1 MPRGPGGAGPHG
13 ILIGPRPL
21 AFPMSKVPPLSGK
34 VPPSGG
40 PLNSVEEI
48 LADLRAGRMVI
59 IMDDEDREN
68 EGDLIMAA
76 ERATPEAVTFMIRHT
91 SGILCVP
98 MEEARLE
105 RLELPQ
111 MVVNNSESHRTAFT
125 VSVDAVSGTTTGVSS
140 GDRALTI
147 RALARPEARAADF
160 ARPGHIFPLR
170 ARRGGVLVRT
180 GHTEAAVDLC
190 RLAELQPVGVICE
203 LMNEDGSM
211 ARRKDLH
218 AFAVRHGLSIGT
230 IADLI
235 RYRLR
240 HERSIERVS
249 EQPVHTELGEFRLY
263 AYQDRRGEEVHL
275 ALVKGTL
282 EGADPPLVR
291 VHLADPLRD
300 LLGIRADPLAWTLR
314 AAMERIARAGSG
326 VIVILREREAPNDL
340 LDALRSLEV
349 PVGADGTARPVR
361 RDGEVLKTFGIGAQ
375 ILKDLGVKRMRVLSA
390 PKQIHGIAAFGL
402 EIDSYVGEDT

>member
-1 MPRGPGGAGPHG
+1 
-13 ILIGPRPL
+13 
-21 AFPMSKVPPLSGK
+21 MSKVLPLAGQAPP
-34 VPPSGG
+34 GG
-40 PLNSVEEI
+40 GQLNSVEEV

-76 ERATPEAVTFMIRHT
+76 ERATPEAVTFIIRHT

-98 MEEARLE
+98 MEEGRLE
-105 RLELPQ
+105 RLDLPQ
-111 MVVNNSESHRTAFT
+111 MVTNNSEAHRTAFT
-125 VSVDAVSGTTTGVSS
+125 VSVDALAGTATGVSA
-140 GDRALTI
+140 GDRATTI
-147 RALARPEARAADF
+147 RALAGAESRAADF

-190 RLAELQPVGVICE
+190 RLAGMQPVGLISE

-211 ARRKDLH
+211 ARREELH
-218 AFAVRHGLSIGT
+218 AFAVRHDLKIAT

-240 HERSIERVS
+240 NERSVVRLC
-249 EQPVHTELGEFRLY
+249 EQTVETEFGGFRLV
-263 AYQDRRGEEVHL
+263 AYEDHVGEEVHV

-282 EGADPPLVR
+282 EGPEPPLVR
-291 VHLADPLRD
+291 VHVADPLRD

-314 AAMERIARAGSG
+314 AAMQRIACAGSG
-326 VIVILREREAPNDL
+326 VIVILREREAPHHL
-340 LDALRSLEV
+340 LDAVRSL
-349 PVGADGTARPVR
+349 GAPPDGDGTARAAR

-390 PKQIHGIAAFGL
+390 PKQMHGISAFGL
-402 EIDSYVGEDT
+402 EIDGYVGEDA

>member
-1 MPRGPGGAGPHG
+1 
-13 ILIGPRPL
+13 
-21 AFPMSKVPPLSGK
+21 MSKVLPLSGK
-34 VPPSGG
+34 APSERGSG
-40 PLNSVEEI
+40 LNTVEEI
-48 LADLRAGRMVI
+48 LGDLRAGRMVI

-76 ERATPEAVTFMIRHT
+76 ELATPEAVAFMIRHT

-98 MEEARLE
+98 MEEE
-105 RLELPQ
+105 RLQRLDLPQ

-125 VSVDAVSGTTTGVSS
+125 ISVDVRSGTTTGVSS
-140 GDRALTI
+140 GDRAATI
-147 RALARPEARAADF
+147 RALADARSSAADF

-190 RLAELQPVGVICE
+190 RLAGLQPVGVICE
-203 LMNEDGSM
+203 VMNDDGTM
-211 ARRKDLH
+211 ARRTDLQ
-218 AFAVRHGLSIGT
+218 AFAARHGLKVGT

-240 HERSIERVS
+240 NERSIERLS
-249 EQPVHTELGEFRLY
+249 EQAVQTELGEFRLF
-263 AYQDRRGEEVHL
+263 AYQDRVSQDVHL
-275 ALVKGTL
+275 ALTRGRI
-282 EGADPPLVR
+282 ADQVPPLVR
-291 VHLADPLRD
+291 VHVADPLRD

-326 VIVILREREAPNDL
+326 IIVILRDRESPSDL
-340 LDALRSLEV
+340 LEAVRTLGS
-349 PVGADGTARPVR
+349 PVGGEGPGTAR

-375 ILKDLGVKRMRVLSA
+375 ILKDLGVQRMRVLSA

-402 EIDSYVGEDT
+402 EIDSYVGEDS

>member
-1 MPRGPGGAGPHG
+1 
-13 ILIGPRPL
+13 
-21 AFPMSKVPPLSGK
+21 MSKVLPLSGQASPTGVK
-34 VPPSGG
+34 
-40 PLNSVEEI
+40 LNSVEEI

-59 IMDDEDREN
+59 IMDEEDREN

-76 ERATPEAVTFMIRHT
+76 ECATPEAVAFMIRYT

-98 MEEARLE
+98 MEEAGLE

-111 MVVNNSESHRTAFT
+111 MVSHNSEAHRTAFT
-125 VSVDAVSGTTTGVSS
+125 VSVDALEGTTTGVSS
-140 GDRALTI
+140 SDRAITI
-147 RALARPEARAADF
+147 RALARAEARAADF

-190 RLAELQPVGVICE
+190 RLAGLQPVGVISE

-211 ARRKDLH
+211 ARREQLH
-218 AFAVRHGLSIGT
+218 AFAATHGLKIGT

-240 HERSIERVS
+240 NERTVIRLS
-249 EQPVHTELGEFRLY
+249 EQPVATEFGDFRLF
-263 AYQDRRGEEVHL
+263 AFEDRVGEEVHL
-275 ALVKGTL
+275 ALVKGSL
-282 EGADPPLVR
+282 QGPEPPLVR

-314 AAMERIARAGSG
+314 AAMQRIVRAGTG
-326 VIVILREREAPNDL
+326 VIVILREREAANDL
-340 LDALRSLEV
+340 LDSVRSL
-349 PVGADGTARPVR
+349 GAPSEPEGLARAAR
-361 RDGEVLKTFGIGAQ
+361 RDGAVLKTFGIGAQ
-375 ILKDLGVKRMRVLSA
+375 ILKDLGVRRMRVLSA
-390 PKQIHGIAAFGL
+390 PKQIHGISAFGL
-402 EIDSYVGEDT
+402 EIDGYVGEDA

>member
-1 MPRGPGGAGPHG
+1 
-13 ILIGPRPL
+13 
-21 AFPMSKVPPLSGK
+21 MSKVLPLVGKMPPAD
-34 VPPSGG
+34 G
-40 PLNSVEEI
+40 PFNTVEEI

-59 IMDDEDREN
+59 VMDDEEREN

-76 ERATPEAVTFMIRHT
+76 ERATPQSVAFMIRHT

-98 MEEARLE
+98 MEEEWLDRLD
-105 RLELPQ
+105 LPQ

-125 VSVDAVSGTTTGVSS
+125 VSVDAISGTTTGVSS
-140 GDRALTI
+140 SDRARTI
-147 RALARPEARAADF
+147 RTLARPDAGATDF
-160 ARPGHIFPLR
+160 TRPGHIFPLR

-190 RLAELQPVGVICE
+190 RLAGMQPVGVICE
-203 LMNEDGSM
+203 LMNDDGSM
-211 ARRKDLH
+211 ARRQDLH
-218 AFAVRHGLSIGT
+218 AFAVRHELKIGT

-240 HERSIERVS
+240 NERSVLRVA
-249 EQPVHTELGEFRLY
+249 EQPVQTEFGEFRLY
-263 AYQDRRGEEVHL
+263 AYQDRVVDEVHL
-275 ALVKGTL
+275 ALVRGEIET
-282 EGADPPLVR
+282 DVRPLVR
-291 VHLADPLRD
+291 VHVADPLRD

-340 LDALRSLEV
+340 LDALRSLT
-349 PVGADGTARPVR
+349 PPAGSDATARAAR
-361 RDGEVLKTFGIGAQ
+361 RDGQVLKTFGIGAQ

-402 EIDSYVGEDT
+402 EIDSYVGEDA